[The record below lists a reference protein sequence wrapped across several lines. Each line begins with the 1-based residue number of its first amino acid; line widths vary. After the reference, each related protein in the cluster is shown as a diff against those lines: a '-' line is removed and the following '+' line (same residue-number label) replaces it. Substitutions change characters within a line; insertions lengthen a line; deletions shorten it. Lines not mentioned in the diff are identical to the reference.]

1 MRIFIIDDDKNLA
14 DMLTS
19 ALVKDGHEIRSAMES
34 SSALGFMESSD
45 WDVVLLDI
53 KLNGE
58 DGFDVLRKIRAI
70 HPECII
76 LMMTAFGKIDQAVE
90 SMKLGAFDFLE
101 KPFSLSFLRIKLGKI
116 QSHLSLKTQN
126 GILRQELENKKWRLV
141 GNHPRLQEVR
151 EQIAKY
157 AKFDSPVLIL
167 GESGTGKEVA
177 ARLIVNQSSRRD
189 EPFIVVNCGAIPE
202 HLMESMFF
210 GHEKGS
216 FTGAHALQKGKFEL
230 ANGGTIFLDEI
241 GELPLNLQSKL
252 LRVIESGE
260 FERIGGTRNL
270 KTQVRILSATNRNL
284 EHLVRKGT
292 FRADLYYRLH
302 VLVIEMPALRE
313 RIEDIP
319 LLVEYLLQQLSAEL
333 HRTLVAE
340 KNLLPSLQ
348 RLEWPGNIRELKN
361 ILERLAV
368 MSEDGVIREKDF
380 FLAQWKKPSLELM
393 EEKKNI
399 DFKREIEER
408 EKNMILNALDKAK
421 GNHTMAARF
430 LGMKRTTL
438 QYHLKKMDLKKGKNL
453 FKG

>member
-19 ALVKDGHEIRSAMES
+19 ALVKDGHEVRSAMES

-58 DGFDVLRKIRAI
+58 DGFDVLRRIRAI

-380 FLAQWKKPSLELM
+380 FLPNGRNRPWS
-393 EEKKNI
+393 
-399 DFKREIEER
+399 
-408 EKNMILNALDKAK
+408 
-421 GNHTMAARF
+421 
-430 LGMKRTTL
+430 
-438 QYHLKKMDLKKGKNL
+438 
-453 FKG
+453 

>member
-1 MRIFIIDDDKNLA
+1 MRILIIDDDENLT
-14 DMLTS
+14 DMLTA
-19 ALVKDGHEIRSAMES
+19 ALLKDGHEVRAALEYSSAMV
-34 SSALGFMESSD
+34 LMENSD

-53 KLNGE
+53 KLKGK
-58 DGFDVLRKIRAI
+58 DGFDVLRKIRSSQ
-70 HPECII
+70 PELII

-116 QSHLSLKTQN
+116 QSHLSLKKQN
-126 GILRQELENKKWRLV
+126 GILRQELENNKWRLV
-141 GNHPRLQEVR
+141 GNHPLIQEVR
-151 EQIAKY
+151 EQIARY
-157 AKFDSPVLIL
+157 SKFDSPVLIL

-177 ARLIVNQSSRRD
+177 ARLIVNQSSRRE
-189 EPFIVVNCGAIPE
+189 EPFVVVNCGAIPE

-252 LRVIESGE
+252 LRIIESGE

-270 KTQVRILSATNRNL
+270 KTEVRIISATNRNL
-284 EHLVRKGT
+284 EHLVSKGT

-319 LLVEYLLQQLSAEL
+319 PLVDYLLQQLSVEL
-333 HRTLVAE
+333 NRTLVSE
-340 KNLLPSLQ
+340 KGLIPSLQ

-380 FLAQWKKPSLELM
+380 SLAQWKKPPLELID
-393 EEKKNI
+393 EKKNI
-399 DFKREIEER
+399 DFKTEIQER
-408 EKNMILNALDKAK
+408 EKNMILNALDRAK

-438 QYHLKKMDLKKGKNL
+438 QYHLKKMDLKKEKF

>member
-1 MRIFIIDDDKNLA
+1 MRILIIDDDENLT
-14 DMLTS
+14 DMLTA
-19 ALVKDGHEIRSAMES
+19 ALLKDGHEVRAALEYSSAMV
-34 SSALGFMESSD
+34 LMENSD

-53 KLNGE
+53 KLKGK
-58 DGFDVLRKIRAI
+58 DGFDVLRKIRSSQ
-70 HPECII
+70 PELII

-116 QSHLSLKTQN
+116 QSHLSLKKQN
-126 GILRQELENKKWRLV
+126 GILRQELENNKWRLV
-141 GNHPRLQEVR
+141 GNHPLIQEVR
-151 EQIAKY
+151 EQIARY
-157 AKFDSPVLIL
+157 SKFDSPVLIL

-189 EPFIVVNCGAIPE
+189 EPFVVVNCGAIPE

-252 LRVIESGE
+252 LRIIESGE

-270 KTQVRILSATNRNL
+270 KTEVRIISATNRNL
-284 EHLVRKGT
+284 EHLVSKGT

-313 RIEDIP
+313 RIEAIP
-319 LLVEYLLQQLSAEL
+319 
-333 HRTLVAE
+333 
-340 KNLLPSLQ
+340 PSC
-348 RLEWPGNIRELKN
+348 
-361 ILERLAV
+361 
-368 MSEDGVIREKDF
+368 
-380 FLAQWKKPSLELM
+380 
-393 EEKKNI
+393 
-399 DFKREIEER
+399 
-408 EKNMILNALDKAK
+408 
-421 GNHTMAARF
+421 
-430 LGMKRTTL
+430 
-438 QYHLKKMDLKKGKNL
+438 
-453 FKG
+453 

>member
-58 DGFDVLRKIRAI
+58 DGFDVLRRIRAI

-393 EEKKNI
+393 EEKKI
-399 DFKREIEER
+399 SISRER
-408 EKNMILNALDKAK
+408 SRKEKK
-421 GNHTMAARF
+421 T
-430 LGMKRTTL
+430 
-438 QYHLKKMDLKKGKNL
+438 
-453 FKG
+453 

>member
-1 MRIFIIDDDKNLA
+1 MRILIIDDDENLT
-14 DMLTS
+14 DMLTA
-19 ALVKDGHEIRSAMES
+19 ALLKDGHEVRAALEYSSAMV
-34 SSALGFMESSD
+34 LMENSD

-53 KLNGE
+53 KLKGK
-58 DGFDVLRKIRAI
+58 DGFDVLRKIRSSQ
-70 HPECII
+70 PELII

-116 QSHLSLKTQN
+116 QSHLSLKKQN
-126 GILRQELENKKWRLV
+126 GILRQELENNKWRLV
-141 GNHPRLQEVR
+141 GNHPLIQEVR
-151 EQIAKY
+151 EQIARY
-157 AKFDSPVLIL
+157 SKFDSPVLIL

-189 EPFIVVNCGAIPE
+189 EPFVVVNCGAIPE

-252 LRVIESGE
+252 LRIIESGE

-270 KTQVRILSATNRNL
+270 KTEVRIISATNRNL
-284 EHLVRKGT
+284 EHLVSKGT

-319 LLVEYLLQQLSAEL
+319 PLVDYLLQQLSVEL
-333 HRTLVAE
+333 NRTLVSE
-340 KNLLPSLQ
+340 KGLIPSLQ

-380 FLAQWKKPSLELM
+380 SLAQWKKPPLELID
-393 EEKKNI
+393 EKKNI
-399 DFKREIEER
+399 DFKTEIQER
-408 EKNMILNALDKAK
+408 EKNMILNALDRAK

-438 QYHLKKMDLKKGKNL
+438 QYHLKKMDLKKEKF

>member
-1 MRIFIIDDDKNLA
+1 MRILIIDDDENLT
-14 DMLTS
+14 DMLTA
-19 ALVKDGHEIRSAMES
+19 ALLKDGHEVRAALEYSSAMV
-34 SSALGFMESSD
+34 LMENSD

-53 KLNGE
+53 KLKGK
-58 DGFDVLRKIRAI
+58 DGFDVLRKIRSSQ
-70 HPECII
+70 PELII

-116 QSHLSLKTQN
+116 QSHLSLKKQN
-126 GILRQELENKKWRLV
+126 GILRQELENNKWRLV
-141 GNHPRLQEVR
+141 GNHPLIQEVR
-151 EQIAKY
+151 EQIARY
-157 AKFDSPVLIL
+157 SKFDSPVLIL

-177 ARLIVNQSSRRD
+177 ARLIVNQSSRRE
-189 EPFIVVNCGAIPE
+189 EPFVVVNCGAIPE

-252 LRVIESGE
+252 LRIIESGE

-270 KTQVRILSATNRNL
+270 KTEVRIISATNRNL
-284 EHLVRKGT
+284 EHLVSKGT

-319 LLVEYLLQQLSAEL
+319 PLVDYLLQQLSVEL
-333 HRTLVAE
+333 NRTLVSE
-340 KNLLPSLQ
+340 KGLIPSLQ

-380 FLAQWKKPSLELM
+380 SLAQWKKPPLELID
-393 EEKKNI
+393 EKKNT
-399 DFKREIEER
+399 DFKTEIQER
-408 EKNMILNALDKAK
+408 EKNMILNALDRAK

-438 QYHLKKMDLKKGKNL
+438 QYHLKKMDLKKEKF